1 MRKLLYLIITFI
13 VCYILKLQDIWVVF
27 VPVMLLLIKFKFN
40 AAALWEIPLCCLA
53 LGVLETAFGD
63 DMVTLLR
70 ILIPCS
76 GAIIGLFSPKKLFV
90 FFLAAAYGV
99 IVKNMSGVCVI
110 WAVLWSVARLF
121 FINSYSTTKVTD
133 LQEYKL

>member
-13 VCYILKLQDIWVVF
+13 VCYILKLQHIWIVF
-27 VPVMLLLIKFKFN
+27 VPMLLLMIRFRCSVS
-40 AAALWEIPLCCLA
+40 ALWEIPLCCLA
-53 LGVLETAFGD
+53 LGVLETTFGD

-90 FFLAAAYGV
+90 FFLAATYGV

>member
-13 VCYILKLQDIWVVF
+13 VCYILKLQHIWIVF
-27 VPVMLLLIKFKFN
+27 VPMLLLTIRFRYSVS
-40 AAALWEIPLCCLA
+40 ALWEIPLCCLA

-70 ILIPCS
+70 ILIPCC

-121 FINSYSTTKVTD
+121 FINSYCTTKVTD